1 MNLPVYKVHIT
12 DDKYGID
19 KISLVE
25 YPAFKVNF
33 LAFSN
38 DKKQV
43 MLTVDNEEQR
53 IITGVVARCDYPIYR
68 NQDGYEFYITFDKEV
83 IEEMAMKLLADN
95 HQNNVN
101 IEHKSNS
108 DVDGVIMREIFI
120 KDSSKGVNPKGFED
134 ISDGSLFAT
143 YKVFNDDVWNAVKD
157 GTYKGFSLE
166 GIFEL
171 TEAKTDEDKTLD
183 EIMDILNKIENKIKN
198 K

>member
-12 DDKYGID
+12 DDEYGID

-25 YPAFKVNF
+25 YPAVEVNF

-101 IEHKSNS
+101 IEHKNNS

-120 KDSSKGVNPKGFED
+120 KDSSKGVNPKGFEN

-171 TEAKTDEDKTLD
+171 TETKTDEDKTLD